1 MINIEVL
8 TGPPG
13 CGKSTV
19 MRAEAIAQPGH
30 YLFAYPTT
38 KLIAEQAAAFRA
50 EMSPGSL
57 IIEAHSEM
65 PGSIVV
71 QKRLDAAQKQVAESG
86 RRHVI
91 ILTTHASLMNRD
103 MSGFAGWHFRID
115 EAPASIQNGVER
127 SPVLRDFLGQ
137 HFSLDPVGDESWSQ
151 VNLTDPKAARSWRE
165 GDGLTKAQ
173 AELLNQASQASRL
186 FVDVRSWAE
195 KTFQWVSVWSPHV
208 LEGLAASVKI
218 AGASYLTSIGA
229 LVSRTRVNFAERV
242 ISMPRRGM
250 PTIRVHYFTQGHE
263 GSTALWKTS
272 RGRSFIVK
280 LCDYLVANEPN
291 LGFWSANDVVANLLE
306 HRVPGEKIDPKVAGQ
321 NEYRD
326 LTRCAF
332 IYSARQTPDDAPLK
346 ALFGITDEEIQIA
359 RQDEDVLQFVMR
371 GAVRMGDYAGPYDI
385 YLYSRSQA
393 ERLEAQLVGS
403 GVGTVELVPVE
414 AAGFMYAT
422 RPSGQPMTE
431 KPDKVV
437 SKTGRFVSR
446 KSAETTARRHKK
458 AAAQG
463 RLPGKAGRPKKA
475 K

>member
-1 MINIEVL
+1 MIDVEVL

-19 MRAEAIAQPGH
+19 MRAEAMAQPGH

-50 EMSPGSL
+50 ESPGCL
-57 IIEAHSEM
+57 VVEAHNEM
-65 PGSIVV
+65 PGSMVM
-71 QKRLDAAQKQVAESG
+71 QKRLEAAQKQVAETG
-86 RRHVI
+86 RRHAF

-103 MSGFAGWHFRID
+103 MSGFSGWHFRID

-127 SPVLRDFLGQ
+127 SPLVRDYLAKN
-137 HFSLDPVGDESWSQ
+137 FSLVPVGDESWSE
-151 VNLTDPKAARSWRE
+151 VSLTDPKAARSWRE

-173 AELLNQASQASRL
+173 VELLNSASRPAGL
-186 FVDVRSWAE
+186 FVNVRDWRGKS
-195 KTFQWVSVWSPHV
+195 FQWVSVWSPHV

-229 LVSRTRVNFAERV
+229 LVSQEKAKFIERKIPMLRT
-242 ISMPRRGM
+242 GM
-250 PTIRVHYFTQGHE
+250 PTIRVHYFTEEHE

-272 RGRSFIVK
+272 PGRSFIVK
-280 LCDYLVANEPN
+280 LCDYLVANEPQ
-291 LGFWSANDVVANLLE
+291 LGFWSANDPVAHLLE
-306 HRVPGEKIDPKVAGQ
+306 HRVPGEQIRPKVAGQ
-321 NEYRD
+321 NKFRN

-332 IYSARQTPDDAPLK
+332 IYSAGPTPDDAPLK
-346 ALFGITDEEIQIA
+346 ALFGITDEQIQIA

-371 GAVRMGDYAGPYDI
+371 GAVRRPDYAGPYDI

-414 AAGFMYAT
+414 AAGFMNAT
-422 RPSGQPMTE
+422 RPYGQFEVE
-431 KPDKVV
+431 KPDKVT
-437 SKTGRFVSR
+437 STTGRLVSR
-446 KSAETTARRHKK
+446 KSAGTTARRHKK

-463 RLPGKAGRPKKA
+463 RTPGQAGRPKKA

>member
-30 YLFAYPTT
+30 YLFAYPTF
-38 KLIAEQAAAFRA
+38 KLIAEQAKAFRA
-50 EMSPGSL
+50 AVPRGAL
-57 IIEAHSEM
+57 VVEAHSDL

-71 QKRLDAAQKQVAESG
+71 QKRLDAALKQVAEG
-86 RRHVI
+86 GYNHVI
-91 ILTTHASLMNRD
+91 ILTTHASLMKRN
-103 MSGFAGWHFRID
+103 MSGFTGWHFRID

-127 SPVLRDFLGQ
+127 SPLVRDYLAQNFT
-137 HFSLDPVGDESWSQ
+137 LDPVGGQSWSE
-151 VNLTDPKAARSWRE
+151 VSLTDPQAARYWRE

-173 AELLNQASQASRL
+173 AELLNSASRPAGL
-186 FVDVRSWAE
+186 FLNVRDWGGKS
-195 KTFQWVSVWSPHV
+195 FQWVSVWSPHV

-229 LVSRTRVNFAERV
+229 RISQAKVNFVERK
-242 ISMPRRGM
+242 IPMLRTGM
-250 PTIRVHYFTQGHE
+250 PTIRVHYFTEGHK
-263 GSTALWKTS
+263 GSTALWSTS

-306 HRVPGEKIDPKVAGQ
+306 HRVHGDQIDPKVAGQ

-332 IYSARQTPDDAPLK
+332 IYSARPTPDDAPLK

-371 GAVRMGDYAGPYDI
+371 GAVRMADYAGPYDI

-414 AAGFMYAT
+414 AAGFMNAT
-422 RPSGQPMTE
+422 RPSGQSVAE

-437 SKTGRFVSR
+437 SETGRLVSR
-446 KSAETTARRHKK
+446 KSAERTKRRHKK
-458 AAAQG
+458 AAEQG
-463 RLPGKAGRPKKA
+463 RPPGKAGRPKKA
-475 K
+475 R